1 MDFEYH
7 YTEAQE
13 KFRKEVGSWLDEN
26 IPRSYKAPLEQE
38 EWAYYGTTSEL
49 NDADF
54 DVAREMRRKLG
65 KKGWLHPT
73 YPKQYGG
80 GGLSGEEE
88 IILTEEFR
96 TRKVP
101 LSFSNPW
108 ITSTLLV
115 WGTEEQKQKFLVPLL
130 TGEMV
135 AYQGFT
141 EPQSGSDLA
150 NVKSTA
156 VRDGDDWI
164 INGQKL
170 FCTGPGPHRADIIFG
185 PHMTDPDSPRH
196 RNLGYFIVPG
206 NIPGVT
212 LVPMKLA
219 NGSQQHFVFYENAR
233 VPGDHLIGG
242 DHQGW
247 QVTQTSLEEEHGGR
261 GRPLPRDE
269 SLQDLVKYVQKTKH
283 NDGRLGE
290 DPFIQQTVVDSY
302 IDSHVGGLITSRN
315 YSMFSNREEMTYH
328 GSQGAAWGKMAGQ
341 RSMTR
346 GREVF
351 GPYSL
356 LNTEDPRAV
365 QSGSPE
371 VRYGRR
377 MIPHAGGSL
386 EVQKVVIARRLG
398 ISRTP
403 ERAAPTPS
411 TATEYTA

>member
-13 KFRKEVGSWLDEN
+13 TFRKEVGSWLDEN
-26 IPRSYKAPLEQE
+26 VPHSYKAPVDQE
-38 EWAYYGTTSEL
+38 EMS
-49 NDADF
+49 DAHYN
-54 DVAREMRRKLG
+54 VAREMRRKLG
-65 KKGWLHPT
+65 KKGWLNPT

-80 GGLSGEEE
+80 GGLSGEQEVILGEE
-88 IILTEEFR
+88 LR
-96 TRKVP
+96 KRKVP
-101 LSFSNPW
+101 LLFSNPW

-130 TGEMV
+130 MGELI
-135 AYQGFT
+135 AYQAFT

-170 FCTGPGPHRADIIFG
+170 FVSGPGPDRCDILYG
-185 PHMTDPDSPRH
+185 PLMTDPDSPRH
-196 RNLGYFIVPG
+196 RNLGYFIIPAK
-206 NIPGVT
+206 IPGVS
-212 LVPMKLA
+212 LVPMKLT
-219 NGSQQHFVFYENAR
+219 NGRGQHFVFYENAR
-233 VPGDHLIGG
+233 VTGDHLIGG

-261 GRPLPRDE
+261 GRPLAPDD

-290 DPFIQQTVVDSY
+290 DPFIQQNVVDDY
-302 IDSHVGGLITSRN
+302 IDSHVGGLLTSRN
-315 YSMFSNREEMTYH
+315 YSMFANREEMSYH
-328 GSQGAAWGKMAGQ
+328 GSQGASWGMVAGE

-356 LNTEDPRAV
+356 LGTKDARAV
-365 QSGSPE
+365 NGGSPE

-377 MIPHAGGSL
+377 MVPHAGGSP
-386 EVQKVVIARRLG
+386 EIQKVIIARRLG